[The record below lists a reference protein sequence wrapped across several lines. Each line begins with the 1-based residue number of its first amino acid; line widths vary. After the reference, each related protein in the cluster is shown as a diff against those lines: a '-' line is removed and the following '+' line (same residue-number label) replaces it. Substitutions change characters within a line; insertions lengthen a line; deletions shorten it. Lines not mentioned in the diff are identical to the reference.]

1 MDKGTGK
8 DAGEGDSSRLK
19 GVNCAISGESG
30 IDSSNS
36 VDGPI
41 DASDGT

>member
-8 DAGEGDSSRLK
+8 TAGEGDAGRLN

-36 VDGPI
+36 VDDSI
-41 DASDGT
+41 DTSDGT

>member
-1 MDKGTGK
+1 VDKGT
-8 DAGEGDSSRLK
+8 GEGDSSE